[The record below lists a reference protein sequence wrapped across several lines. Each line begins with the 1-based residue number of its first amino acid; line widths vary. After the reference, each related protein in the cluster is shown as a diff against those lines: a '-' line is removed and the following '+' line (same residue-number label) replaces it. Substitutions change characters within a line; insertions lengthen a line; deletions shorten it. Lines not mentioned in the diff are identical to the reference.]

1 MNVEEYLEEKKM
13 TLTDFCKKINY
24 HITHV
29 CSVLKG
35 RRKAGAKLIDAIEK
49 ETKGK
54 VTAET
59 LVKKKNTNG

>member
-1 MNVEEYLEEKKM
+1 MKLEEYLKEKKM
-13 TLTDFCKKINY
+13 SLTDFCKKINY

-29 CSVLKG
+29 CHVIKG

-54 VTAET
+54 VTEES
-59 LVKKKNTNG
+59 LKNSEEQG